1 MSGSIFILFLASFS
15 FIYCEELC
23 GECRIEDCYTTD
35 DCKAGVVYDRCGCCK
50 ICAKEEFELCDHID
64 VPPPKGYESYGTC
77 GENLE
82 CTVRND
88 LPKDVPAEA
97 LCQCKYQEML
107 CGNDGISY
115 ENICQLAEAT
125 VISKGKVIVQSKGP
139 CKAAPKI
146 ESVPENISAKDGTNV
161 ALICEASGHPIP
173 TIEWVWTRVDNKT
186 FSLPND
192 DINISVNQRG
202 GPERRQI
209 TGWLQ
214 IQMLNKQHE
223 GDYTCIVQ
231 NEQGFQQ
238 STARINV
245 DSLIKDSVKF
255 RHSSDLKN

>member
-1 MSGSIFILFLASFS
+1 M
-15 FIYCEELC
+15 IYQKN
-23 GECRIEDCYTTD
+23 TS
-35 DCKAGVVYDRCGCCK
+35 
-50 ICAKEEFELCDHID
+50 
-64 VPPPKGYESYGTC
+64 P
-77 GENLE
+77 
-82 CTVRND
+82 
-88 LPKDVPAEA
+88 EA
-97 LCQCKYQEML
+97 LCQCKYQDQL
-107 CGNDGISY
+107 CGNDGITY

-125 VISKGKVIVQSKGP
+125 VISKGKVLIKAKGP

-146 ESVPENISAKDGTNV
+146 ESNPENIFAKEGKNV

-173 TIEWVWTRVDNKT
+173 TVEWVWTRVDNKT

-214 IQMLNKQHE
+214 IQDLSKHHE

-245 DSLIKDSVKF
+245 EILTESVKF
-255 RHSSDLKN
+255 RHSPIVKSEDKVL

>member
-1 MSGSIFILFLASFS
+1 MMSGRFLLLCLSILGISGIPIS
-15 FIYCEELC
+15 EELC
-23 GECRIEDCYTTD
+23 NDCILDECESTD

-50 ICAKEEFELCDHID
+50 ICAKEEFELCDHPEKNISAA
-64 VPPPKGYESYGTC
+64 GISYGKC

-82 CTVRND
+82 CIIRSDIPKD
-88 LPKDVPAEA
+88 LPQEA
-97 LCQCKYQEML
+97 LCECKYDDQL
-107 CGNDGISY
+107 CGNDGVTY
-115 ENICQLAEAT
+115 ENICQLAAAT
-125 VISKGKVIVQSKGP
+125 VESKGKILAKTKGP
-139 CKAAPKI
+139 CIAAPKI
-146 ESVPENISAKDGTNV
+146 ESIPENIVAKEMSNV

-173 TIEWVWTRVDNKT
+173 TVEWVWTRADNKT

-192 DINISVNQRG
+192 DINVSVNQRG

-214 IQMLNKQHE
+214 IQELSKHHE

-245 DSLIKDSVKF
+245 EILADSV
-255 RHSSDLKN
+255 